1 MAEVRDAPS
10 ERLQSMSDWSERYN
24 SMAAAVFGRLLPS
37 DVRTIFLMSDYPK
50 DSVWFDK
57 CYQALLQI
65 EFEYVEQLLQHAKGS
80 KIAGDLVE
88 FGIYQGAW
96 INKFYEITTRIGLNR
111 NIWGF
116 DSFAGL
122 SRPHESYDI
131 DFWKE
136 GMYAVSRAEV
146 EKQVQAKRRPR
157 IRLVEGFFR
166 QSLKTPDAQSL
177 GPVCFARIDCD
188 IYEPTVDCLSF
199 LSSRLSDGAIL
210 VFDDWS
216 FSPDVGETR
225 AFFEW
230 VKATPHLR
238 FEYLSHGPW
247 GHLYLRVR
255 HH

>member
-1 MAEVRDAPS
+1 
-10 ERLQSMSDWSERYN
+10 MSDWSERYN
-24 SMAAAVFGRLLPS
+24 SMAAAVFGRPLPS

-80 KIAGDLVE
+80 KIVGDLVE

-122 SRPHESYDI
+122 SKPHESYDI

-166 QSLKTPDAQSL
+166 ESLKTPEAQCL

-188 IYEPTVDCLSF
+188 IYEPTLDCLSF

-230 VKATPHLR
+230 VKTTPHLR